1 MSQEAYTTTL
11 DSIKD
16 LEQYI
21 GKEIGISN
29 WITVT
34 QEMINSFGTTTMD
47 EQWIHMDVEKS
58 AAQSPYGK
66 TIAHGFLVMSLL
78 VPMSYET
85 LKMLDVKMGVNYG
98 LNKLRFT
105 NATKSGARI
114 RGVATI
120 KEVEYFDKGVKYITN
135 WVVEIDGEEKPAL
148 IAEWIAVAYN

>member
-11 DSIKD
+11 DSLND

-34 QEMINSFGTTTMD
+34 QDMINTFGVNTMD
-47 EQWIHMDVEKS
+47 EQWIHMDAEK
-58 AAQSPYGK
+58 AKAHSPYGK

-78 VPMSYET
+78 VPMSYEV
-85 LKMLDVKMGVNYG
+85 LKMKDVKMGVNYG

-114 RGVATI
+114 RGKATL
-120 KEVEYFDKGVKYITN
+120 KEIDYFDKGAKYITS
-135 WVVEIDGEEKPAL
+135 WAVEIEGEEKPAL
-148 IAEWIAVAYN
+148 IAEWIGVAYN

>member
-11 DSIKD
+11 DSLND
-16 LEQYI
+16 LEQYV

-47 EQWIHMDVEKS
+47 EQWIHMDAEK
-58 AAQSPYGK
+58 AASHSPYGK

-85 LKMLDVKMGVNYG
+85 LKMKDVKMGVNYG

-114 RGVATI
+114 RGKSTLKEI
-120 KEVEYFDKGVKYITN
+120 KYFDKGAKYITS
-135 WVVEIDGEEKPAL
+135 WTVEIEGEEKPAL
-148 IAEWIAVAYN
+148 VAEWIGVAYN

>member
-11 DSIKD
+11 DSLND
-16 LEQYI
+16 LKQYV

-47 EQWIHMDVEKS
+47 EQWIHMDAEK
-58 AAQSPYGK
+58 AAAHSPYGK

-85 LKMLDVKMGVNYG
+85 LKMKDVKMGVNYG

-114 RGVATI
+114 RGKSTL
-120 KEVEYFDKGVKYITN
+120 KEIEYFDKGAKYITS
-135 WVVEIDGEEKPAL
+135 WTCLLYTSPSPRDRG
-148 IAEWIAVAYN
+148 